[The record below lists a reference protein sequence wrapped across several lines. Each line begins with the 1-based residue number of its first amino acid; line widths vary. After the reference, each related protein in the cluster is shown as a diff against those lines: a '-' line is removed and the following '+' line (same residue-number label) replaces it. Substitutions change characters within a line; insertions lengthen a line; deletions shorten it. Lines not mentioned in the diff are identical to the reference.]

1 MKKRL
6 LAWILALVM
15 LAALLPTTVLAED
28 AAVDYSSQAS
38 IEAAKKQS
46 GQQDNDLFW
55 YVGADKT
62 KDSVYAFLT
71 AEEGTIYQYSYTKG
85 AGAAAQTAVSANTW
99 DEYKKIRGWDD
110 TYVLSD
116 TESPAKQAYS
126 LVVFGTGAMGDGNN
140 GRVWGDYAYQKYA
153 DQIVS
158 FEIRNGITE
167 VGTHAFRKL
176 FSLIDFDLVLP
187 TSVTVLQGECFES
200 SAIRKVELRDGIGL
214 EWSAFCDCRVTEGE
228 LYVPLNNGYLPK
240 YCFANTGFSK
250 ITIAEGF
257 EEFLDHD
264 YQDGK
269 PISDYSSA
277 FQGCRNIT
285 EIVLP
290 TTLKR
295 IGNSAFAYCT
305 NLKKVVFG
313 DKLIA
318 LDAHVFNDTALE
330 AVILPQGLKKI
341 GEKEFWNCNKLHS
354 VYIPE
359 SVTEFGTLV
368 FAWNRTTEVPT
379 RSYTIYC
386 QSDAVR
392 ERIDETDAKALSNR
406 DFQTKW
412 YAAYAVT
419 NGGIFPLTTEFESGK
434 LAAPVRDGY
443 KFEGWYSDEACTQE
457 LTGTPNVRDTYYAK
471 WSKDEIDSIY
481 GTGKNVDLGTIAE
494 GGSTSATVGFT
505 GSKKLVD
512 HESDHNYF
520 TADIS
525 GTTVTITPVDGLK
538 PGTYKDTI
546 YVYTETG
553 ATHFIYVTLTVTE
566 KSADADQPQ
575 GDLPFWLP
583 AAIGSNPF
591 SDVAG
596 GAYYNEAVRWAV
608 KNGVA
613 SGTDAKHFSPDAAC
627 TRGQAV
633 TFLWR
638 AAGCPAPALAENPFT
653 DVKPTDYCYDAVL
666 WAVQTGVAKGTSA
679 STFSPDAPCTRGQIV
694 TFLYR
699 AAGSPSGYGNS
710 GYVDVPE
717 TSYCAAPVAWAVA
730 LRVTSGTS
738 AITFSP
744 DALCTR
750 AQIVTFLYR
759 ANA

>member
-1 MKKRL
+1 MKKRILSL
-6 LAWILALVM
+6 LLALVM
-15 LAALLPTTVLAED
+15 VLTILPTVALAEGAPTMSGTCGASGNENNVKWELTD
-28 AAVDYSSQAS
+28 VDGDGKY
-38 IEAAKKQS
+38 
-46 GQQDNDLFW
+46 
-55 YVGADKT
+55 T
-62 KDSVYAFLT
+62 LT
-71 AEEGTIYQYSYTKG
+71 IS
-85 AGAAAQTAVSANTW
+85 
-99 DEYKKIRGWDD
+99 
-110 TYVLSD
+110 
-116 TESPAKQAYS
+116 
-126 LVVFGTGAMGDGNN
+126 GTGAMKDFTVKGQNDERPWKDYISNITKGIVTHGVTNVGNRTFYNCSNMASVELADGITSITGGAFENCTSLTSLTLPN
-140 GRVWGDYAYQKYA
+140 GLEKFGGNAFKGCTGLTGELVIPDSVR
-153 DQIVS
+153 
-158 FEIRNGITE
+158 EIRNWAFMNCTSISSVSIGKNVESISESAFENCKSLKNVTFR
-167 VGTHAFRKL
+167 GDTKNIGSNAFRAT
-176 FSLIDFDLVLP
+176 SLTSLTLPDGLETIGADAFYSIATLSGMLVIP
-187 TSVTVLQGECFES
+187 ESVTKIEKE
-200 SAIRKVELRDGIGL
+200 
-214 EWSAFCDCRVTEGE
+214 AFWTGR
-228 LYVPLNNGYLPK
+228 NNGNGPLSDISGIRVDSPK
-240 YCFANTGFSK
+240 
-250 ITIAEGF
+250 
-257 EEFLDHD
+257 
-264 YQDGK
+264 
-269 PISDYSSA
+269 IS
-277 FQGCRNIT
+277 
-285 EIVLP
+285 
-290 TTLKR
+290 
-295 IGNSAFAYCT
+295 IGNSAFRATGANYIDLT
-305 NLKKVVFG
+305 RVDELSSWG
-313 DKLIA
+313 DWV
-318 LDAHVFNDTALE
+318 LDENESCIIYAKS
-330 AVILPQGLKKI
+330 G
-341 GEKEFWNCNKLHS
+341 S
-354 VYIPE
+354 VLNNVKN
-359 SVTEFGTLV
+359 S
-368 FAWNRTTEVPT
+368 
-379 RSYTIYC
+379 
-386 QSDAVR
+386 QH
-392 ERIDETDAKALSNR
+392 
-406 DFQTKW
+406 
-412 YAAYAVT
+412 VT
-419 NGGIFPLTTEFESGK
+419 NYIYALTSGGIFAENTAFSEAT
-434 LAAPVRDGY
+434 LATPIQDGY

-481 GTGKNVDLGTIAE
+481 GTGKNVDLGIIAE

-505 GSKKLVD
+505 GSKKLVN

-525 GTTVTITPVDGLK
+525 GMTVTVAPADGLK

-608 KNGVA
+608 KNGIA

-638 AAGCPAPALAENPFT
+638 AAGCPAPTLAENPFA

-666 WAVQTGVAKGTSA
+666 WAVQTGVAKGMSA
-679 STFSPDAPCTRGQIV
+679 STFSPDAACTRGQIV

-699 AAGSPSGYGNS
+699 AAGSPSGYANS
-710 GYVDVPE
+710 GYTDVPE